1 VTGCLLPSRFFFV
14 APANDLPAF
23 RFLVKHF
30 VTRARFFHACYD
42 EPLTVAAF
50 SALL

>member
-1 VTGCLLPSRFFFV
+1 MSPPVTLFFV
-14 APANDLPAF
+14 APANDRPAF
-23 RFLVKHF
+23 RVLVEHF